1 MHTRTKWTFFCTLWL
16 TACAGDEP
24 VGDETG
30 LPDDTGQAANSTGL
44 EIAGS
49 YTDDFGSTWSIDEV
63 QIVLGY
69 PGYAPSLFS
78 VVRYDNDADV
88 IIAQND
94 PSNPYSGG
102 MYSRFDWYVDGA
114 ALWICQTA
122 YAAAS
127 AEEAEATPA
136 ADRTDPA
143 TSGCGGFPWTGL
155 SP

>member
-1 MHTRTKWTFFCTLWL
+1 MHTRTKWTFFCTLCL

-24 VGDETG
+24 ADDETG
-30 LPDDTGQAANSTGL
+30 VANDTGLTATGTGL

-49 YTDDFGSTWSIDEV
+49 YTDDFGSTWTIDEV

-69 PGYAPSLFS
+69 PGYAPSLFT
-78 VVRYDNDADV
+78 VMGYDNDADV

-94 PSNPYSGG
+94 ADNPYSGG
-102 MYSRFDWYVDGA
+102 MYSRFDWFDDGTG
-114 ALWICQTA
+114 LWICQTA

-127 AEEAEATPA
+127 AAEAEATPP
-136 ADRTDPA
+136 ADRADPA

-155 SP
+155 TP